1 MVMVSVKVDEGL
13 VTVDK
18 VDGPGRVIMS
28 ELVLVMV
35 GVDRMAGKVSVT
47 ESVLVMVEVD
57 RIAGKVLVNEDV
69 LVMVEVDS

>member
-1 MVMVSVKVDEGL
+1 MVMVSVEVDEGL

-28 ELVLVMV
+28 EL
-35 GVDRMAGKVSVT
+35 
-47 ESVLVMVEVD
+47 VLVMVEVD

>member
-1 MVMVSVKVDEGL
+1 MRVKVEVDEGL
-13 VTVDK
+13 RTVDK
-18 VDGPGRVIMS
+18 VEGPGRVIMS

-35 GVDRMAGKVSVT
+35 EVDRIAGKVLVT

-57 RIAGKVLVNEDV
+57 RIAGKVLVLEVV